1 MSDKNAASK
10 WRQQFQI
17 REDQKVSYRNFRPD
31 STPGLDGK
39 EEALAL
45 LNKNIPKI
53 NDLQERLYAE
63 GKQALLVV
71 LQAMDTGGK
80 DGTIRAVFGPLNP
93 QGVHVSN
100 FKAPCGRE
108 LAHDYLWR
116 VHQAVPAK
124 GMIGIFNRSH
134 YEDVLI
140 AKVRELAPKNVIK
153 QRYRQIND
161 FEAYLGENHVRII
174 KFHLCISKDEQR
186 ERLLSRLHTTEKNWK
201 FSRGDL
207 AERALWDDYE
217 NAYERVLK
225 RCSPAN
231 APWYVI
237 PANKK
242 WYRNAV
248 VSQIIL
254 DTLRDMKP
262 QFPAAEADLDQV
274 VID

>member
-1 MSDKNAASK
+1 MSNENAARK
-10 WRQQFQI
+10 WRRMFQI
-17 REDQKVSYRNFRPD
+17 PENAQVSYSSFSPD
-31 STPGLDGK
+31 STPGLDSK

-45 LNKNIPKI
+45 LNKNTAKI

-80 DGTIRAVFGPLNP
+80 DGTIRAVFGPLSP
-93 QGVHVSN
+93 LGVRVTN

-108 LAHDYLWR
+108 LTQDYLWR
-116 VHQAVPAK
+116 VHLAVPGK
-124 GMIGIFNRSH
+124 GEIGIFNRSH

-140 AKVRELAPKNVIK
+140 ARVRELAPKDVIK

-161 FEAYLGENHVRII
+161 FETYLNENNIHII
-174 KFHLCISKDEQR
+174 KFHLCISKEEQR
-186 ERLLSRLHTTEKNWK
+186 QRLLSRLQTSEKNWK
-201 FSRGDL
+201 FSQNDL
-207 AERALWDDYE
+207 AERALW
-217 NAYERVLK
+217 NAYEDAYEQLLRH
-225 RCSPAN
+225 CSPAY

-248 VSQIIL
+248 VSQIVL
-254 DTLRDMKP
+254 ETLQNMKP
-262 QFPAAEADLDQV
+262 RFPAAAADLDQV
-274 VID
+274 IID